1 VARAAWDE
9 LVPLLALRRTV
20 TRIDKLALARYCVMF
35 AHWREAQEF
44 VARHGKTYA
53 VKDDEGKLKI
63 IRRNPYTDIAAE
75 SSRQLGRLEAE
86 FGMTPASRPRVP
98 VSIDDGDDSLA
109 RFIAE
114 GRRNSHA
121 G

>member
-1 VARAAWDE
+1 M
-9 LVPLLALRRTV
+9 
-20 TRIDKLALARYCVMF
+20 TRVDRLALARYCTMF

-53 VKDDEGKLKI
+53 VKDDDGKLRI
-63 IRRNPYTDIAAE
+63 MRRNPYTDIAAE

>member
-1 VARAAWDE
+1 
-9 LVPLLALRRTV
+9 V
-20 TRIDKLALARYCVMF
+20 TRVDRLALARYCTMF

-53 VKDDEGKLKI
+53 VKDDEGKLRI
-63 IRRNPYTDIAAE
+63 VRRNPYTDIAAE
-75 SSRQLGRLEAE
+75 SSRQLCRLESE

-114 GRRNSHA
+114 KQRSPHA